1 MITLADVI
9 LWGTRVGVIAWD
21 DKRQVGNFEYTKKFA
36 ETGFEIAPITCP
48 CVREPFIAS
57 PHSGTTRF

>member
-21 DKRQVGNFEYTKKFA
+21 DKRQVGNFEYTKEFA
-36 ETGFEIAPITCP
+36 ETGFEIAPITMP
-48 CVREPFIAS
+48 LYRPGAA
-57 PHSGTTRF
+57 